1 MGYIS
6 SEEYKKNISEVM
18 NFLNGNYAKV
28 INMLGEKMYTASE
41 KMEFEE
47 AAGYRDLINS
57 VKAIS
62 NKQKITTD
70 EAMDRDIIAYAME
83 GNDAVVQV
91 FFIRNGKI
99 KL

>member
-1 MGYIS
+1 
-6 SEEYKKNISEVM
+6 
-18 NFLNGNYAKV
+18 
-28 INMLGEKMYTASE
+28 MLTEKMYSASE

-47 AAGYRDLINS
+47 AATYRDLINS

-70 EAMDRDIIAYAME
+70 EDMDRDIIAYAME

-91 FFIRNGKI
+91 FFIRMVKYLEENI
-99 KL
+99 FMWNLLHRH